1 MTLTDTQHLIKPIE
15 PAAGAY
21 LGGFGHPSHTRQG
34 QETPRRR
41 RDIASRGREWGRHDS
56 GLPDERPI
64 YI

>member
-1 MTLTDTQHLIKPIE
+1 MTRTDHLITPIKPLSG
-15 PAAGAY
+15 AHLYAY
-21 LGGFGHPSHTRQG
+21 LRREPVLVRRRRRQG
-34 QETPRRR
+34 